1 MLKRYLRRAAAL
13 LLAGAA
19 ALTAVPAVCSA
30 EQDDLS
36 QPVEIPYAD
45 RFDGRTLEE
54 IMADFMAEN
63 ALGESNFSL
72 SYYNTVTGESYDF
85 NENGMM
91 IAASTYK
98 LPLNMYYYDLQRSE
112 EMTGDTLV
120 AGYSLDVCHYQSIVW
135 SNNEISQGML
145 YSIGNFTQY
154 KDAMLT
160 VFGMENEEIDPK
172 YYTNNYYSSRMMI
185 SALKKL
191 YEHAED
197 YEELIGYMKESN
209 PQDGYFRHY
218 VTECEV
224 AHKYGSY
231 EGAENDVGIIYAE
244 QPFLLAVYTYHAG
257 PAGGEELCGRAARL
271 MKDYT
276 DYRTACDQEAER
288 QAAEQAAREEAERKA
303 AEEKA
308 AQEEAERKAAE
319 EKTAQEEAE
328 RKAAEE
334 AARQEALLA
343 AEQERLAEE
352 EAAAQSSVRIVWTD
366 YLWVALVAAGI
377 VLAGFLIV
385 RSATRKVGKYEARM
399 KKKYG
404 RFTQEQSKTSEHR

>member
-1 MLKRYLRRAAAL
+1 MLKKTARGAAG
-13 LLAGAA
+13 LLAGAM
-19 ALTAVPAVCSA
+19 LLSAVPAVYA
-30 EQDDLS
+30 DGDEDLS

-54 IMADFMAEN
+54 IMADFMTEN
-63 ALGESNFSL
+63 AVGESNFSL

-98 LPLNMYYYDLQRSE
+98 LPLNMYYYDLQRSGD
-112 EMTGDTLV
+112 MTGDTLV

-244 QPFLLAVYTYHAG
+244 QPFLLAVYTYYAG
-257 PAGGEELCGRAARL
+257 PAGGEDLCGRAARL

-276 DYRTACDQEAER
+276 DYRTACDKETAR

-319 EKTAQEEAE
+319 EKAAQEEAE

-334 AARQEALLA
+334 AARQEAARAA
-343 AEQERLAEE
+343 AEQEALAAE

-385 RSATRKVGKYEARM
+385 HSATRKVGKYEAKM

-404 RFTQEQSKTSEHR
+404 RFTEEQSKTSEHR